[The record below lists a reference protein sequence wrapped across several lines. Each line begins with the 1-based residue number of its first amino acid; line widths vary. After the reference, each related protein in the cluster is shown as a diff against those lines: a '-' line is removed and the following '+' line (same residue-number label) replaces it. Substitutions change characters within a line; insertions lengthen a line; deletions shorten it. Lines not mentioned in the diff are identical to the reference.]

1 MENYNRKM
9 ADIENMVSGVLHTI
23 TGDATHKL
31 FELQCELVS
40 DHKLRPDQRIQFV
53 LALEKAQNR
62 VLRTMHTIMRDF
74 DQNEALK

>member
-1 MENYNRKM
+1 MENYTQKM
-9 ADIENMVSGVLHTI
+9 ADVENTVSNVLHTI
-23 TGDATHKL
+23 TADATHKL

-40 DHKLRPDQRIQFV
+40 DHRLRPDQRIQFV

-62 VLRTMHTIMRDF
+62 VLRTMGDILASF